1 MLSRVVV
8 GVSGTSGGL
17 AALHAAAAEA
27 RVRAAELWAVL
38 AWDVPGGGVGGRG
51 PDTFSPSLALHRAD
65 ATARLRDALD
75 LAFGIGG
82 PGVSVTGLAVR
93 GTPGAVLV
101 DAARGPECVIVV
113 GTGSGGALSRRLRPS
128 VARYCL
134 AHAPCPVLAVPPWP
148 LLTGPAVAHRHIV

>member
-8 GVSGTSGGL
+8 GVSGTPGGL

-38 AWDVPGGGVGGRG
+38 AWDAPGGGVGGRG
-51 PDTFSPSLALHRAD
+51 LDSLSPTLPLHRED
-65 ATARLRDALD
+65 AAARLRDALD

-82 PGVSVTGLAVR
+82 PGVPVTGLAVR

-101 DAARGPECVIVV
+101 DTARGPECVIVV

-134 AHAPCPVLAVPPWP
+134 AHAECPVLTVPSW
-148 LLTGPAVAHRHIV
+148 TVRSGPVVAGRHIA